1 MIDYELAE
9 SYYKGVVGSASLA
22 ETSRIPRIA
31 ARNGCI
37 VAARRR
43 TVVPDVVGTVCAKH
57 LKVPAATP
65 AARVAPAA
73 AVSAVHAV
81 PASGASAA
89 SAVPASGMSAAQVDR
104 AQVSATKRS
113 GVVLQYDSKREAA
126 ATRLEDERAVPASAR
141 PAPERPAARVRQSES
156 SVPIISVVSA
166 SGGTGRSTIAL
177 LAAYLCARA
186 GLATVLIE
194 GDLQFGDYAFWLGL
208 DDRASALGD
217 ADVEAVEL
225 ADNLRLF
232 KAPLLPEAAEE
243 VSDGVAAALPRLAQ
257 AADVVIADT
266 GAFWNGLTARLLLS
280 STLFF
285 MVVDRRPSSI
295 MDAVKAAELC
305 TRIGVPALRMVPVY
319 NRWSSRALIGADEA
333 RKALDADDIYCIPEG
348 KQPVEDLLG
357 KGDVAALVESE
368 NPAVLGVERLLE
380 DVLPRVGHLYSP
392 PERGSRRK
400 RRGGLA

>member
-9 SYYKGVVGSASLA
+9 SYYRGVAGSATLA
-22 ETSRIPRIA
+22 ETSRIPRIVA
-31 ARNGCI
+31 ERGR
-37 VAARRR
+37 VAAGPRTALGGQAAMAVQRRR
-43 TVVPDVVGTVCAKH
+43 LSGAGNAAGTVCARH
-57 LKVPAATP
+57 LKVAAP
-65 AARVAPAA
+65 DGASGSLDRGNAGGAAAPVAPQPVRAA
-73 AVSAVHAV
+73 A
-81 PASGASAA
+81 SG
-89 SAVPASGMSAAQVDR
+89 
-104 AQVSATKRS
+104 T
-113 GVVLQYDSKREAA
+113 REA
-126 ATRLEDERAVPASAR
+126 V
-141 PAPERPAARVRQSES
+141 S

-208 DDRASALGD
+208 DDRAPALGD

-243 VSDGVAAALPRLAQ
+243 VSDGVAAALPRLVR

-266 GAFWNGLTARLLLS
+266 GAFWNGLTANLLLS
-280 STLFF
+280 SALFF

-348 KQPVEDLLG
+348 KRAVEELLG
-357 KGDVAALVESE
+357 KGDVGALVESE

-380 DVLPRVGHLYSP
+380 DVLPRVGHLYRP
-392 PERGSRRK
+392 GERLARRK

>member
-1 MIDYELAE
+1 M
-9 SYYKGVVGSASLA
+9 
-22 ETSRIPRIA
+22 
-31 ARNGCI
+31 
-37 VAARRR
+37 
-43 TVVPDVVGTVCAKH
+43 
-57 LKVPAATP
+57 
-65 AARVAPAA
+65 
-73 AVSAVHAV
+73 
-81 PASGASAA
+81 
-89 SAVPASGMSAAQVDR
+89 
-104 AQVSATKRS
+104 
-113 GVVLQYDSKREAA
+113 
-126 ATRLEDERAVPASAR
+126 
-141 PAPERPAARVRQSES
+141 
-156 SVPIISVVSA
+156 VSA

-357 KGDVAALVESE
+357 KGDMAALVESE

-380 DVLPRVGHLYSP
+380 DVLPRVGHLYNP

-400 RRGGLA
+400 RRGGFA

>member
-9 SYYKGVVGSASLA
+9 SYYKGVVGSVSLA

-43 TVVPDVVGTVCAKH
+43 TVVPDVAGTVCAKH

-65 AARVAPAA
+65 AAHVAPASG
-73 AVSAVHAV
+73 VSAVHAV
-81 PASGASAA
+81 LASGASAA
-89 SAVPASGMSAAQVDR
+89 SAVPAFGMSAAQIDR

-113 GVVLQYDSKREAA
+113 GAVSQHDSKQEAT
-126 ATRLEDERAVPASAR
+126 ATRLKDERAVPASAR
-141 PAPERPAARVRQSES
+141 PAPERPAARVRQSDA

-266 GAFWNGLTARLLLS
+266 GAFWNGLTASLLLS

>member
-31 ARNGCI
+31 ARNVCT

-43 TVVPDVVGTVCAKH
+43 TVVPDIVGTVCAKH
-57 LKVPAATP
+57 LKVSAATP
-65 AARVAPAA
+65 GVSGKPAAPAA
-73 AVSAVHAV
+73 HAV

-89 SAVPASGMSAAQVDR
+89 SAAQVDR
-104 AQVSATKRS
+104 AQVFAARQS
-113 GVVLQYDSKREAA
+113 GAVSQHDSKREA
-126 ATRLEDERAVPASAR
+126 TTMRFEDERAVPASAR
-141 PAPERPAARVRQSES
+141 PAPEHPAAQVRQSES

-357 KGDVAALVESE
+357 KGDMAALVESE

-380 DVLPRVGHLYSP
+380 DVLPRVGHLYNP

-400 RRGGLA
+400 RRGGFA

>member
-9 SYYKGVVGSASLA
+9 SYYKDVVGSAALA

-31 ARNGCI
+31 VQKGR
-37 VAARRR
+37 
-43 TVVPDVVGTVCAKH
+43 VVPAPRHPVMPDVAGTVCARH
-57 LKVPAATP
+57 LKAPSAAP
-65 AARVAPAA
+65 
-73 AVSAVHAV
+73 
-81 PASGASAA
+81 A
-89 SAVPASGMSAAQVDR
+89 SAVSEP
-104 AQVSATKRS
+104 
-113 GVVLQYDSKREAA
+113 
-126 ATRLEDERAVPASAR
+126 AR
-141 PAPERPAARVRQSES
+141 PARRVRRSES

-243 VSDGVAAALPRLAQ
+243 VSDGVAAALPRLTQ

-266 GAFWNGLTARLLLS
+266 GAFWNGLTANLLLS

-295 MDAVKAAELC
+295 MDAVKAVELC

-348 KQPVEDLLG
+348 RQPVEDLLG
-357 KGDVAALVESE
+357 KGDMSALVESE